1 MTSEPTPADPSN
13 PFATT
18 GGIANL
24 ASVRGQQ
31 GEELPIDLFEGQPN
45 TWDRRLIS
53 KLAKYSDWLSPILVK
68 EARQAMKSQQ
78 FTLTFYLLIVLGWIW
93 TISGSSLMLPGI
105 YYAPWGTSLLIGYL
119 YMLAIPMMLVVPFFA
134 FRSLASE
141 TEDGTF
147 ELMSITT
154 LSAWQIVWGKMTT
167 ALLQIL
173 VYFSALA
180 PCIAFTYLL
189 RGVDIFTIGIT
200 LGYSLFTSVLLCAFS
215 LMMATISTSRIWQ
228 SLLSVVLVIVLLVAG
243 MTYCFFMT
251 MILFEGNGIPYRD
264 PEFWVGNAYYVAF
277 SVALSALFLLI
288 ATSQI
293 SFASDN
299 RSTRIRIALTVLQ
312 WLICSSFAQI
322 FFTAVEVN
330 TFAANSNV
338 AFEIMS
344 VMLIV
349 SALYWGI
356 VGPFLS
362 LETATLSPRAR
373 RELPQSLVGRVTFTW
388 FNPGD
393 GSGLIFTAVNM
404 LAVIAFSFS
413 LMIYRFPPSI
423 TSLYPISIVFP
434 SFNSADATAY
444 IETCAGTLGYLLCFS
459 GFTRLV
465 AYFFYNRTGTRLP
478 TVVGVVV
485 QYLLYGLATLM
496 PLIIAA
502 AQSSMNNTYV
512 EYSLLQAPNWM
523 WTMVRVLENK
533 FDGVVFLVLFAGLAI
548 FVLNFFGASMQAL
561 DVRLPP
567 PKRLIEEDLAAHAQG
582 KHRNPWTV

>member
-1 MTSEPTPADPSN
+1 MTSEPTPVDPSN

-24 ASVRGQQ
+24 VSVRGKDA
-31 GEELPIDLFEGQPN
+31 EELPNDLFEGQPN

-53 KLAKYSDWLSPILVK
+53 KIAKYSDWLSPILVK

-119 YMLAIPMMLVVPFFA
+119 YMLAIPLLLVVPFFA

-189 RGVDIFTIGIT
+189 RGVDIFTIGFM
-200 LGYSLFTSVLLCAFS
+200 LCYSLFSSVLLCAFA
-215 LMMATISTSRIWQ
+215 LMLATISTSRIWQ
-228 SLLSVVLVIVLLVAG
+228 SLLSVVLVIVLLAAG
-243 MTYCFFMT
+243 VFYCFFMT
-251 MILFEGNGIPYRD
+251 MILFEGSGMPFRD
-264 PEFWVGNAYYVAF
+264 PEFWVGNGYYVAF
-277 SVALSALFLLI
+277 SIALSVLFLLI

-299 RSTRIRIALTVLQ
+299 RSTRIRIALFVLQ
-312 WLICSSFAQI
+312 WLICSAFAHI
-322 FFTAVEVN
+322 FFLATEGDAP
-330 TFAANSNV
+330 NSSGTDG
-338 AFEIMS
+338 FQIMS
-344 VMLIV
+344 VLLII
-349 SALYWGI
+349 SAIYWGI

-373 RELPQSLVGRVTFTW
+373 RELPQSLLGRVAFTW

-393 GSGLIFTAVNM
+393 GSGLIFTAINM
-404 LAVIAFSFS
+404 LAVIVFSFS
-413 LMIYRFPPSI
+413 LLAYQFPMRVF
-423 TSLYPISIVFP
+423 SL
-434 SFNSADATAY
+434 SFNNPDTTAY
-444 IETCAGTLGYLLCFS
+444 VETCAGTLGYLLCFS

-502 AQSSMNNTYV
+502 AESSMNNTYV
-512 EYSLLQAPNWM
+512 EYSPLQAPNWM

>member
-1 MTSEPTPADPSN
+1 MTSEPTSADPSN
-13 PFATT
+13 PFATS

-31 GEELPIDLFEGQPN
+31 GGEPPIDLFEGQPS

-53 KLAKYSDWLSPILVK
+53 KIAKYSDWLSPILVK

-105 YYAPWGTSLLIGYL
+105 YYAPWGTSLLVGYL

-200 LGYSLFTSVLLCAFS
+200 LGYSLFSSILLCAFS

-243 MTYCFFMT
+243 VVYCFFMT
-251 MILFEGNGIPYRD
+251 MILFEGSGMPFRD
-264 PEFWVGNAYYVAF
+264 PDFWVGNAYYVAF

-299 RSTRIRIALTVLQ
+299 RSTRIRVALTVLQ
-312 WLICSSFAQI
+312 WLICSSFAQV
-322 FFTAVEVN
+322 FFTAYEP
-330 TFAANSNV
+330 NSPG
-338 AFEIMS
+338 S
-344 VMLIV
+344 VMDEGYIIMAAMV
-349 SALYWGI
+349 WISAIFWGI

-373 RELPQSLVGRVTFTW
+373 RELPQSLLGRVGLTW

-393 GSGLIFTAVNM
+393 GSGYIFTVVN
-404 LAVIAFSFS
+404 LLSVIAFSFALVVLRTGRVS
-413 LMIYRFPPSI
+413 TGSREVM
-423 TSLYPISIVFP
+423 
-434 SFNSADATAY
+434 AY
-444 IETCAGTLGYLLCFS
+444 FETCAGSLGYLLCFS
-459 GFTRLV
+459 GFMRLV
-465 AYFFYNRTGTRLP
+465 ASFFFNRTGTRLP
-478 TVVGVVV
+478 TVVGVVL
-485 QYLLYGLATLM
+485 QYMLYGFAVLV
-496 PLIIAA
+496 PLIVAA
-502 AQSSMNNTYV
+502 ANSSLNGTYV
-512 EYSLLQAPNWM
+512 EYSLLQASNWI
-523 WTMVRVLENK
+523 WTMYRVMDYK
-533 FDGVVFLVLFAGLAI
+533 SDAVVYLVLLAGFAI
-548 FVLNFFGASMQAL
+548 FALNFFGASMQAL

>member
-1 MTSEPTPADPSN
+1 MTSEPTPVDPSN

-18 GGIANL
+18 GGMANL
-24 ASVRGQQ
+24 VSVRGQQ
-31 GEELPIDLFEGQPN
+31 VEGQTIDLFEGQPD
-45 TWDRRLIS
+45 TWDRRLLS

-78 FTLTFYLLIVLGWIW
+78 FTLTFYLLIALGWIW

-119 YMLAIPMMLVVPFFA
+119 YMLAIPLLLVVPFFA

-200 LGYSLFTSVLLCAFS
+200 LGYSLFSSILLCAFS

-228 SLLSVVLVIVLLVAG
+228 SLLSVVLVIALLAAG
-243 MTYCFFMT
+243 VIYCFFMT
-251 MILFEGNGIPYRD
+251 MILFEGSGIPFRD
-264 PEFWVGNAYYVAF
+264 PDFWVGNAYYVAF
-277 SVALSALFLLI
+277 SIALSALFLLI

-312 WLICSSFAQI
+312 WLICSSFTQVFFMVYEPNSVGRAMDEEYMIMAAMVWISAI
-322 FFTAVEVN
+322 F
-330 TFAANSNV
+330 
-338 AFEIMS
+338 
-344 VMLIV
+344 
-349 SALYWGI
+349 WGI

-362 LETATLSPRAR
+362 LETTTLSPRAR
-373 RELPQSLVGRVTFTW
+373 RELPQSLLGRVSFTW

-393 GSGLIFTAVNM
+393 GSGYIFTVVN
-404 LAVIAFSFS
+404 LLSVIVFSFS
-413 LMIYRFPPSI
+413 LVVLRDGRINLGSRE
-423 TSLYPISIVFP
+423 V
-434 SFNSADATAY
+434 TAY
-444 IETCAGTLGYLLCFS
+444 FEICAGSLGYLLCFS
-459 GFTRLV
+459 GFMRLV

-478 TVVGVVV
+478 TVIGVVL
-485 QYLLYGLATLM
+485 QYMLYGFAVLI
-496 PLIIAA
+496 PLIVAA
-502 AQSSMNNTYV
+502 ANSSLNGTYV
-512 EYSLLQAPNWM
+512 EYSLLQTSNWI
-523 WTMVRVLENK
+523 WTMFRVLDYK
-533 FDGVVFLVLFAGLAI
+533 SDAVVYLVLLSGLGIFA
-548 FVLNFFGASMQAL
+548 LNFFGASMQAL

-567 PKRLIEEDLAAHAQG
+567 PKRLIEEDLAAHSQG

>member
-1 MTSEPTPADPSN
+1 MTSEPTPVDPSN

-18 GGIANL
+18 GGMANL
-24 ASVRGQQ
+24 VSVRGQQ
-31 GEELPIDLFEGQPN
+31 VEGQTIDLFEGQPD
-45 TWDRRLIS
+45 TWDRRLLS

-78 FTLTFYLLIVLGWIW
+78 FTLTFYLLIALGWIW

-119 YMLAIPMMLVVPFFA
+119 YMLAIPLLLVVPFFA

-200 LGYSLFTSVLLCAFS
+200 LGYSLFSSILLCAFS

-228 SLLSVVLVIVLLVAG
+228 SLLSVVLVIALLAAG
-243 MTYCFFMT
+243 VIYCFFMT
-251 MILFEGNGIPYRD
+251 MILFEGSGIPYRD
-264 PEFWVGNAYYVAF
+264 PDFWVGNAYYAAF
-277 SVALSALFLLI
+277 SIAFSALFLLI

-312 WLICSSFAQI
+312 WLICSSFAQVY
-322 FFTAVEVN
+322 FTAYEPNSVGSVVDEGYVVM
-330 TFAANSNV
+330 AAMV
-338 AFEIMS
+338 WI
-344 VMLIV
+344 
-349 SALYWGI
+349 SAIFWGI

-362 LETATLSPRAR
+362 LETTTLSPRAR
-373 RELPQSLVGRVTFTW
+373 RELPQSLLGRISFTW

-393 GSGLIFTAVNM
+393 GSGYIFTTVN
-404 LAVIAFSFS
+404 LLSVIVFSFS
-413 LMIYRFPPSI
+413 LAVLR
-423 TSLYPISIVFP
+423 TGRISTGSREV
-434 SFNSADATAY
+434 TAY
-444 IETCAGTLGYLLCFS
+444 FETCAGSLGYLLCFS
-459 GFTRLV
+459 GFMRLV

-478 TVVGVVV
+478 TVIGVVL
-485 QYLLYGLATLM
+485 QYMLYGFAVLI
-496 PLIIAA
+496 PLIVAA
-502 AQSSMNNTYV
+502 ANSSLNGTYV
-512 EYSLLQAPNWM
+512 EYSLLQTSNWI
-523 WTMVRVLENK
+523 WTMFRVLDYK
-533 FDGVVFLVLFAGLAI
+533 SDAVVYLVLLSGLGIFA
-548 FVLNFFGASMQAL
+548 LNFFGASMQAL

-567 PKRLIEEDLAAHAQG
+567 PKRLIEEDLAAHSQG

>member
-31 GEELPIDLFEGQPN
+31 GEELPIDLFEGQPS

-243 MTYCFFMT
+243 VIYCFFMT
-251 MILFEGNGIPYRD
+251 MILFEGSGMPFRD
-264 PEFWVGNAYYVAF
+264 PDFWVGNAYYVAF
-277 SVALSALFLLI
+277 SIALSALFLLI

-330 TFAANSNV
+330 SSGGSSDTAC
-338 AFEIMS
+338 EIMS

-373 RELPQSLVGRVTFTW
+373 RELPQSLLGRVMFTW

-393 GSGLIFTAVNM
+393 GSGLIFTAANM
-404 LAVIAFSFS
+404 LAAIVFSYCLLFC
-413 LMIYRFPPSI
+413 RFPNQLGVLFS
-423 TSLYPISIVFP
+423 
-434 SFNSADATAY
+434 NSASSSAY
-444 IETCAGTLGYLLCFS
+444 YETCAGTLGYLLCFS

-465 AYFFYNRTGTRLP
+465 AYFFFNRTGTRLP

-502 AQSSMNNTYV
+502 AESSMNNTYV

-533 FDGVVFLVLFAGLAI
+533 FDGVVFIVLFAGLAI